1 MPASKI
7 QAAQA
12 TNAYF
17 LSRNIGGAGSDMR
30 AIRAFSAVAAQAHA
44 R

>member
-7 QAAQA
+7 QTAQA
-12 TNAYF
+12 KNANF
-17 LSRNIGGAGSDMR
+17 HSRNIGGAGSDMR
-30 AIRAFSAVAAQAHA
+30 AICTFSTMAAQAHA